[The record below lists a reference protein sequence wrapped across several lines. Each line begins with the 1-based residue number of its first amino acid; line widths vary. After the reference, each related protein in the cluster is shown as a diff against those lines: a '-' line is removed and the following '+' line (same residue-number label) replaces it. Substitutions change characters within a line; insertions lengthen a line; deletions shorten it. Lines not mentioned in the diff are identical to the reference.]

1 MIYII
6 IFLIIVILTFLFLTI
21 KIKIQISNL
30 NLNFPKKN
38 KNILNKESK
47 IYLKIYILRSIKIA
61 QIDLKKIDLKN
72 MKFKDNF
79 KNFKDTIFTKKILET
94 SKENRIQIEKMNLN
108 INIGVE
114 DAAITAI
121 LVGVVSGII
130 GILVKNKIK
139 NQDMQIYNVYP
150 LYQNKNTLKIYF
162 EGIITW
168 NMTNIIYILKL
179 LLKRRVEEN
188 DRTSNRRPYAY
199 SNE

>member
-21 KIKIQISNL
+21 KIKLQISNL
-30 NLNFPKKN
+30 KLIFPKQN

-61 QIDLKKIDLKN
+61 QIDLKKIDLKK

-94 SKENRIQIEKMNLN
+94 SKEKRIQIEKMNLN
-108 INIGVE
+108 IDIGVE

-130 GILVKNKIK
+130 GILLKNKIK

-168 NMTNIIYILKL
+168 NMTNIIYILKTMVSL
-179 LLKRRVEEN
+179 LI
-188 DRTSNRRPYAY
+188 
-199 SNE
+199 